1 MVLPTSQRHCSGSC
15 SRADAV
21 VVTFVAALFLASA
34 SLAQDAAPLTAKVEF
49 NRDVRP
55 ILADNCFYC
64 HGPDAGHREAE
75 LRLDVREEALES
87 AAFVPGEPERS
98 RADRACPGR

>member
-15 SRADAV
+15 FPAGRRGW
-21 VVTFVAALFLASA
+21 VAGRLVACFGEP
-34 SLAQDAAPLTAKVEF
+34 AQDAAPLPAKVEF

-75 LRLDVREEALES
+75 LRLDIREEALES
-87 AAFVPGEPERS
+87 AAFVPGNPTKAR
-98 RADRACPGR
+98 